1 MAIKKSAGERI
12 FDIILAIFLVG
23 WCFITIYPFL
33 NCVAYSFSNGLKAQA
48 GGIYL
53 WPKEFTVYSYQ
64 LVFEDQE
71 IINGYIITI
80 LRTVIG
86 VITGVAMT
94 GLFAYALSKP
104 ELMGRTWMLML
115 CTISMIFNAGLIP
128 TYMLYRDL
136 HLLNNFLV
144 YILPALINVWNM
156 ILMKTYFQGLPKEL
170 EEAAKIDGCSTLQ
183 TFVKIV
189 IPISMP
195 IVATIC
201 IFVGV
206 AQWNSW
212 FDAFMYVNDNRL
224 QPVQTYL
231 YRIIAQMQAKQDDPY
246 QSQQVERNRKS
257 VLTVRSATVVI
268 TTLPIV
274 LIYSIF
280 QKHFIKGVMIGAIKG

>member
-1 MAIKKSAGERI
+1 
-12 FDIILAIFLVG
+12 
-23 WCFITIYPFL
+23 
-33 NCVAYSFSNGLKAQA
+33 
-48 GGIYL
+48 
-53 WPKEFTVYSYQ
+53 
-64 LVFEDQE
+64 
-71 IINGYIITI
+71 
-80 LRTVIG
+80 
-86 VITGVAMT
+86 
-94 GLFAYALSKP
+94 
-104 ELMGRTWMLML
+104 
-115 CTISMIFNAGLIP
+115 
-128 TYMLYRDL
+128 
-136 HLLNNFLV
+136 
-144 YILPALINVWNM
+144 M

-257 VLTVRSATVVI
+257 VLTIALRDGCHHHPAHCADLLD
-268 TTLPIV
+268 LPEALHQGRHDRRDQG
-274 LIYSIF
+274 LIF
-280 QKHFIKGVMIGAIKG
+280 PERV